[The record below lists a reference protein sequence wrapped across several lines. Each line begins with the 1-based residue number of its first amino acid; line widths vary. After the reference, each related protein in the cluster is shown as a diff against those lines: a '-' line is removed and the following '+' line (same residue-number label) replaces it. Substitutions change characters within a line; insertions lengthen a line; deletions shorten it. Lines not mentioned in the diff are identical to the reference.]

1 MSFSPAPPSSFAQV
15 PSSFAQVSY
24 VTAQRRATFHWIAN
38 WVAGK
43 PAAKI
48 PGRSAPI
55 FWLAGIGPV
64 QPLRTTESSL
74 LAMALVWSYAI
85 GAEPSAA
92 RISDETRVGAK
103 R

>member
-1 MSFSPAPPSSFAQV
+1 MSFSPTPPFSVAPV
-15 PSSFAQVSY
+15 PF
-24 VTAQRRATFHWIAN
+24 VTAQRRATLHWIAA

-43 PAAKI
+43 PAVKF

-64 QPLRTTESSL
+64 QPMRTTQSSL
-74 LAMALVWSYAI
+74 LAMALARSYAI
-85 GAEPSAA
+85 DGAEPSAA
-92 RISDETRVGAK
+92 SISDETRVGVD